1 MSDKR
6 NLVNT
11 GAGAGKALTKDT
23 GPAVHPADRQFEAV
37 LKGKAA
43 RARRLDGPP
52 RVVIALDATT
62 SMGEYLPERK
72 LMIEAARAIAYP
84 MFEKIGPGG
93 LAQVVFFRGADEMQA
108 TQWLSN
114 PEVVARAIAKVEHKG
129 GWTQH
134 NRTLAHVIREAEKHP
149 IDEVVV
155 ISDAFEQRR
164 EHRPNGDILDDAID
178 QAAQLR
184 ALGVNLSIG
193 YKGTVPGG
201 CPLDRAGPSAE
212 EAFYRIAKANGG
224 SCFVFNPKKA
234 GAAAKRFGEI
244 AAHAALKVK
253 GDTAGAQVMLEHL
266 QSVPFD
272 MGAVEVDDVVPI
284 RKCEQHE

>member
-1 MSDKR
+1 MNDKR

-11 GAGAGKALTKDT
+11 GAGKVLTKDT
-23 GPAVHPADRQFEAV
+23 GPAVHPADRRFEAV

-43 RARRLDGPP
+43 RARRPDGPP

-72 LMIEAARAIAYP
+72 LTIEAARAIAYP

-108 TQWLSN
+108 TQWLPNAESL
-114 PEVVARAIAKVEHKG
+114 ARAIAKVEHKG

-134 NRTLAHVIREAEKHP
+134 NRALAHVIHEAEKHP

-164 EHRPNGDILDDAID
+164 GHRPNGDILDDAIG

-184 ALGVNLSIG
+184 ALGVNISIG
-193 YKGTVPGG
+193 YKGTVRGG
-201 CPLDRAGPSAE
+201 CPLDRAGPDAE
-212 EAFYRIAKANGG
+212 EAFYQIAKANGG
-224 SCFVFNPKKA
+224 KCFVFNPKKA
-234 GAAAKRFGEI
+234 GAAAKQFGEI
-244 AAHAALKVK
+244 AAHAALRVK

-272 MGAVEVDDVVPI
+272 MGAVEVDDVVPL
-284 RKCEQHE
+284 RKCEQTE

>member
-1 MSDKR
+1 MSDQK
-6 NLVNT
+6 NLT
-11 GAGAGKALTKDT
+11 ITSAGNALTKDT
-23 GPAVHPADRQFEAV
+23 GPAVHPADRRFEAV

-43 RARRLDGPP
+43 RARRPAGPP
-52 RVVIALDATT
+52 RVAIILDATT

-72 LMIEAARAIAYP
+72 LTIEAARAIAYP

-93 LAQVVFFRGADEMQA
+93 LAQVVFFRGADELQA
-108 TQWLSN
+108 TQWLPN
-114 PEVVARAIAKVEHKG
+114 PESLARAIAKIEHKA

-134 NRTLAHVIREAEKHP
+134 NRALAHVIREAEKHP
-149 IDEVVV
+149 IDEALD
-155 ISDAFEQRR
+155 ISDAFEQRTPL
-164 EHRPNGDILDDAID
+164 RPNGDELANAID

-193 YKGTVPGG
+193 YKGTVRNG
-201 CPLDRAGPSAE
+201 CPLDRAGPDAE

-234 GAAAKRFGEI
+234 GAAVKELGEI

-253 GDTAGAQVMLEHL
+253 GDTAGAQAMLEHL
-266 QSVPFD
+266 HSVPFD
-272 MGAVEVDDVVPI
+272 MGAVEVDDVVPL
-284 RKCEQHE
+284 RKCGEE